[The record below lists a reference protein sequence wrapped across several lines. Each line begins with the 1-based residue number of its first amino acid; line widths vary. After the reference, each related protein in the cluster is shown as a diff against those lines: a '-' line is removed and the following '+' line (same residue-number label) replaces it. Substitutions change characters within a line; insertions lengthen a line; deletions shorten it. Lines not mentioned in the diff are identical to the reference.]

1 MVAKVMIENGYK
13 PGKGIGHSL
22 QGMANPIGA
31 EKNGDR
37 FGLGYKPTRKDKER
51 IAAEKREIRLAK
63 LEGRDPAIPGLG
75 EVSHISVTFPKP
87 AYVYQPQALLTALA
101 EDDPEADLLVE
112 HLNRALSYTELKEVF
127 DYDHIPDD
135 VMQWALAQTVQ
146 VATIQAPAAPLI
158 NATIHPATLSERVLG
173 WEVTPIPS
181 RKLGDSG

>member
-63 LEGRDPAIPGLG
+63 LEGRDPARSGRSSTHLCD
-75 EVSHISVTFPKP
+75 FPETS
-87 AYVYQPQALLTALA
+87 LC
-101 EDDPEADLLVE
+101 
-112 HLNRALSYTELKEVF
+112 LS
-127 DYDHIPDD
+127 
-135 VMQWALAQTVQ
+135 
-146 VATIQAPAAPLI
+146 ATSFA
-158 NATIHPATLSERVLG
+158 HCLSRG
-173 WEVTPIPS
+173 
-181 RKLGDSG
+181 